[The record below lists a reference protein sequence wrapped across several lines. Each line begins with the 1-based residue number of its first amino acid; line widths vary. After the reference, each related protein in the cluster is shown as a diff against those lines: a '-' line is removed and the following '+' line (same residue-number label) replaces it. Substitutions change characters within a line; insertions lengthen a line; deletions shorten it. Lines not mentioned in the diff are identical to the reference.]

1 MASSTNEAV
10 QPATTYAEA
19 TEAEK
24 HAVLRKVTGSSF
36 LGNFIEWF
44 DYASYSYLATVIA
57 MVFFPAEDRA
67 VAVMSTF
74 GVFALSFLVRPIGA
88 IFWGNMGDKKGRK
101 WSLTVSVFMMAGATF
116 CIGLLPGYAAL
127 GICAP
132 ALLLLLRM
140 IQGFSASGEYA
151 GAATFLAEYAPTDK
165 RGMYCS
171 IVPASTAIGLL
182 VGSAFATVMYTIM
195 PEAAVNEWG
204 WRIPFVL
211 AGPLG
216 IGAYFV
222 NIQLEDSPTYQAM
235 QRALK
240 DAEASGAAGA
250 PERPIHCLFTKHL
263 RKLIISIG
271 AAMLN
276 AVGFYVVLT
285 YLPVYLETAVLMPKN
300 EASLITTIALVTYV
314 AFIFASGHLSD
325 KFGRKKML
333 ITACVCFI
341 VFTIP
346 AFILMSTANFVT
358 VLVVELIMCLIL
370 TINDGTLSSYLSETF
385 PTQVRYSGFA
395 LSFNMANALFGGT
408 ASFICTS
415 LITATGSTLAPAFYM
430 VAVSCVAL
438 VAMIMSHEH
447 SNKDLSEV

>member
-1 MASSTNEAV
+1 
-10 QPATTYAEA
+10 
-19 TEAEK
+19 
-24 HAVLRKVTGSSF
+24 
-36 LGNFIEWF
+36 
-44 DYASYSYLATVIA
+44 
-57 MVFFPAEDRA
+57 
-67 VAVMSTF
+67 
-74 GVFALSFLVRPIGA
+74 
-88 IFWGNMGDKKGRK
+88 MGDKKGRK

-204 WRIPFVL
+204 WRIPFIL

-285 YLPVYLETAVLMPKN
+285 YLPVYLETAVMMPKN
-300 EASLITTIALVTYV
+300 EASLITTIALITYV

-447 SNKDLSEV
+447 SNKDLSEI

>member
-1 MASSTNEAV
+1 
-10 QPATTYAEA
+10 
-19 TEAEK
+19 
-24 HAVLRKVTGSSF
+24 
-36 LGNFIEWF
+36 
-44 DYASYSYLATVIA
+44 
-57 MVFFPAEDRA
+57 
-67 VAVMSTF
+67 
-74 GVFALSFLVRPIGA
+74 
-88 IFWGNMGDKKGRK
+88 
-101 WSLTVSVFMMAGATF
+101 
-116 CIGLLPGYAAL
+116 
-127 GICAP
+127 
-132 ALLLLLRM
+132 
-140 IQGFSASGEYA
+140 
-151 GAATFLAEYAPTDK
+151 
-165 RGMYCS
+165 
-171 IVPASTAIGLL
+171 
-182 VGSAFATVMYTIM
+182 
-195 PEAAVNEWG
+195 
-204 WRIPFVL
+204 
-211 AGPLG
+211 
-216 IGAYFV
+216 
-222 NIQLEDSPTYQAM
+222 M

-250 PERPIHCLFTKHL
+250 PERPVHCLFTKHL

-285 YLPVYLETAVLMPKN
+285 YLPVYLETAVMMPKN

-346 AFILMSTANFVT
+346 AFILMSAANFVT

-447 SNKDLSEV
+447 SNKDLSEI